1 MELEKIRPRLLSA
14 EDNGEILSSV
24 ARNARLKH
32 RRRHLSTGDGEPI
45 IRYDFFFEKEFL
57 KLKYIPQIT

>member
-45 IRYDFFFEKEFL
+45 IRYDFSEKEFL
-57 KLKYIPQIT
+57 KLKYITQIT